1 MDKLTAEMYVK
12 IFKDVIRDVESYADK
27 TAVKKHNAA
36 YTKIAKEINKIRDD
50 REYLTKLFGTLLTN
64 EDDKIKL
71 AVANDC
77 LQLDILTDKA
87 IECLN
92 QLKTSTTLAKIDL
105 MGIDITLD
113 YHTKVKSKK
122 G

>member
-1 MDKLTAEMYVK
+1 MDKLTAEMYVE

-27 TAVKKHNAA
+27 AAVKKHNAA

-50 REYLTKLFGTLLTN
+50 REYLTKLFDTLLTN

-71 AVANDC
+71 AIANDC